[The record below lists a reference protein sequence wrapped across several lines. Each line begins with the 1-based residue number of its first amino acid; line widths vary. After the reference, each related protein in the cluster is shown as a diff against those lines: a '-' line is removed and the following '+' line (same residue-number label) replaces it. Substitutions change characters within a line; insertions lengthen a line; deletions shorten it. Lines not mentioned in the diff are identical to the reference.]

1 MLWIDPWGTGGL
13 SRLIF
18 YIFFIQVQNKGVL
31 DLNLS
36 KVSKGEDQEQSVGS
50 FPLLQRVDESESDY
64 IKLDLSLLYTNILN
78 SVSKLMI
85 TAQWKVSTLRR
96 WWCWNFSSLRPAWLM
111 PCWLSII
118 SLRNLNR
125 TNNNMITL
133 PIATKKTAIT
143 RRIKSLWTFLS
154 VNAMIVNVFLGK
166 IHVFLNVSCLFFK
179 GEPIC
184 AY

>member
-1 MLWIDPWGTGGL
+1 M
-13 SRLIF
+13 
-18 YIFFIQVQNKGVL
+18 GVL

-36 KVSKGEDQEQSVGS
+36 KVSKAEDQEQSVGS

-64 IKLDLSLLYTNILN
+64 IKLDLSFLYTHIFN

-118 SLRNLNR
+118 SLQNLNR

-133 PIATKKTAIT
+133 PIATKKAVIT
-143 RRIKSLWTFLS
+143 RRIKSLWTFSS
-154 VNAMIVNVFLGK
+154 VNVMIVNVLLGK

-184 AY
+184 VY

>member
-18 YIFFIQVQNKGVL
+18 YIFFSSSFQVQNKGVL

-64 IKLDLSLLYTNILN
+64 IKLELSLLYTHILN

-85 TAQWKVSTLRR
+85 TAQ
-96 WWCWNFSSLRPAWLM
+96 
-111 PCWLSII
+111 
-118 SLRNLNR
+118 
-125 TNNNMITL
+125 
-133 PIATKKTAIT
+133 
-143 RRIKSLWTFLS
+143 
-154 VNAMIVNVFLGK
+154 
-166 IHVFLNVSCLFFK
+166 
-179 GEPIC
+179 
-184 AY
+184 

>member
-1 MLWIDPWGTGGL
+1 MLWIDPWGTTGGL

-64 IKLDLSLLYTNILN
+64 IKLELSLLYTTTLN

-85 TAQWKVSTLRR
+85 TAQ
-96 WWCWNFSSLRPAWLM
+96 
-111 PCWLSII
+111 
-118 SLRNLNR
+118 
-125 TNNNMITL
+125 
-133 PIATKKTAIT
+133 
-143 RRIKSLWTFLS
+143 
-154 VNAMIVNVFLGK
+154 
-166 IHVFLNVSCLFFK
+166 
-179 GEPIC
+179 
-184 AY
+184 